1 MTCEKCNSPL
11 NYGESYCNTCGEKAS
26 KSIYEDRYNHSLW
39 GKLDKAKD
47 VYDTLFLKKITDSII
62 CKIIVLLALLAFV
75 VFKILTNSFSISF
88 AESGNYTVQYNKE
101 LDEYYILTKEDEVYL
116 NLNIP
121 KLTDRIKLSEFTGES
136 PSDEKAISTEQFVK
150 EGVCVK
156 KGSFDYLLIE
166 AVSKDK
172 SLDTVKVLVAD
183 RK

>member
-88 AESGNYTVQYNKE
+88 AESKDYTVQYNKVR
-101 LDEYYILTKEDEVYL
+101 DEYYILTKKDEVYL

-121 KLTDRIKLSEFTGES
+121 KMTESVKLAEYTDETQTGE
-136 PSDEKAISTEQFVK
+136 KIILTEQFIK
-150 EGVCVK
+150 DGISVK
-156 KGSFDYLLIE
+156 KGAFDYLLIE

-172 SLDTVKVLVAD
+172 SLDNVKVLVGD
-183 RK
+183 RE